1 VALLDH
7 LADLL
12 EKSDVA
18 FALIG
23 AEAVAARGVPR
34 ATFDIDLF
42 TVDVRVL
49 REEFWSSLSH
59 AADIEIRR
67 GDFDDP
73 LRGVVRIH
81 VVGEPSIDLV
91 VGRWKWE
98 QKMVERAELLSSL
111 RIRVVTTSDLILL
124 KLAAGGTQDAWD
136 ISRLLAVNGED
147 VVADVEKGLVDLRLD
162 ARELWQRIRRSV

>member
-1 VALLDH
+1 MAFLDRV
-7 LADLL
+7 ADLL
-12 EKSDVA
+12 KENDVA

-49 REEFWSSLSH
+49 REEFWSSLQP
-59 AADIEIRR
+59 AAAVDVRR

-73 LRGVVRIH
+73 LRGVVRIRAA
-81 VVGEPSIDLV
+81 GELSIDVV

-98 QKMVERAELLSSL
+98 QKVVERA
-111 RIRVVTTSDLILL
+111 
-124 KLAAGGTQDAWD
+124 
-136 ISRLLAVNGED
+136 
-147 VVADVEKGLVDLRLD
+147 
-162 ARELWQRIRRSV
+162 